1 MGNSIPNSK
10 EFSRRTIVKG
20 AAWSV
25 PVIAMSTA
33 APAFAASTRNNLKV
47 ETVDCELITLGIAG
61 SNFPGFRYT
70 VTEGIIKKGTQI
82 QITFGGL
89 AAINAGNFELG
100 AANGI
105 SLLNIGGNVATFEL
119 TRDYL
124 VGENFTIGLK
134 GFSVNIVGLYTS
146 RIITPDA
153 VQDDNI
159 AIMTAG
165 GVGVG
170 SLLGA
175 FICFDSGDDN
185 VPPVTKVDYDIQV
198 SIQKCQ
204 WLTLGSIP
212 TFRIGVVGGTIPQG
226 TTFIMYGSSVATLA
240 PGSWNVDGS
249 VGSALD
255 ILGTGSNAWTFRTP
269 RDITP
274 STPLDVK
281 FTGVGIFAAQTW
293 YLAYLGEDIN
303 AANNAAGMQITGVTL
318 GFATVATCQKQ
329 TS

>member
-1 MGNSIPNSK
+1 MGNSIQSSQG
-10 EFSRRTIVKG
+10 FSRRTVVKG

-33 APAFAASTRNNLKV
+33 APAFAASTQNNLKV

-70 VTEGIIKKGTQI
+70 VTEGIIKTGTQI
-82 QITFGGL
+82 QVTFGGL

-100 AANGI
+100 AANGV
-105 SLLNIGGNVATFEL
+105 SLLNIGGNVATFAL
-119 TRDYL
+119 TRDY
-124 VGENFTIGLK
+124 VAGENFTIGLK

-153 VQDDNI
+153 VEDDDI

-175 FICFDSGDDN
+175 FICFDSGDEN
-185 VPPVTKVDYDIQV
+185 VPNVTKVDYDIQV
-198 SIQKCQ
+198 KLQKCD

-212 TFRIGVVGGTIPQG
+212 TFRIGVVGGTIPMG
-226 TTFIMYGSSVATLA
+226 TTFLMYGSSVATLA
-240 PGSWNVDGS
+240 PGSWNVDGAG
-249 VGSALD
+249 GSALD
-255 ILGTGSNAWTFRTP
+255 LLGTGSNAWTFRTP

-293 YLAYLGEDIN
+293 YLAYLGEDVDPT
-303 AANNAAGMQITGVTL
+303 NNAAGMQLTGVTL
-318 GFATVATCQKQ
+318 GIATVATCQKQ